1 MGERTTNYD
10 RHIADARARFLQWD
24 PAEIAERFGL
34 KREGEWLLVSFL
46 HRPYRISTV
55 TGEIFLKKE
64 GTEADFNAYLSIFDA
79 LCREKPGVL
88 SGQWRTINDLGIHHP
103 GVGEGPFYAPYE
115 TQFSGR
121 TEKLAAVCRDMGGQ
135 PFPVGDVGY
144 ILEVFPF
151 FPVVFQFWEGDEE
164 FPPQLRILWDRN
176 TLSFVRYETAWYI
189 ATALL
194 DRLQEQL

>member
-1 MGERTTNYD
+1 MAERVSNYD
-10 RHIADARARFLQWD
+10 RHIAAARERFLQWD
-24 PAEIAERFGL
+24 SGEIARRFQL
-34 KREGEWLLVSFL
+34 KRDGEWLEIPFL
-46 HRPYRISTV
+46 HRPHRISAV
-55 TGEIFLKKE
+55 TGEILLDD
-64 GTEADFNAYLSIFDA
+64 GSEADFNAYLSIFDA
-79 LCREKPGVL
+79 ICREETGEL

-115 TQFSGR
+115 AQFSGH
-121 TEKLAAVCRDMGGQ
+121 TEALAEICRRMGGR
-135 PFPVGDVGY
+135 PFPVGDVGFV
-144 ILEVFPF
+144 LDVFPF

-194 DRLQEQL
+194 DRLAEQL